1 MTEQPSA
8 GDARDEWIEAAR
20 RTERDVSQEAWRER
34 ERTFRV
40 WIQLLA
46 QELGLD
52 VPDTKE
58 IESGYGNW
66 HKN

>member
-20 RTERDVSQEAWRER
+20 RTERDTSQKAWRER
-34 ERTFRV
+34 EKTFRV

-52 VPDTKE
+52 VSDVRE
-58 IESGYGNW
+58 EE
-66 HKN
+66 